1 MIKKYNYDEGFSIYI
16 PEGHTG
22 PIDTVIYYPGAGG
35 AGNDGKAMRNYII
48 LGAAVCVAVSMVS
61 CKSSE
66 SAYKKAYE
74 KAKAQQTTVVQ
85 TQPAVVAQPTTV
97 TPVQTVT
104 TAPVATNEN
113 TRTENLTLVS
123 GAGLKAYSVVVG
135 SFSIRA
141 NADNLQRTLTN
152 NGYAAQ
158 IATNPQGMFRVIA
171 STFDDLGSAVQ
182 SRNNLRAQYP
192 DAWLLRK

>member
-1 MIKKYNYDEGFSIYI
+1 MKNYL
-16 PEGHTG
+16 
-22 PIDTVIYYPGAGG
+22 V
-35 AGNDGKAMRNYII
+35 
-48 LGAAVCVAVSMVS
+48 LGAAVCVALSMVS

-74 KAKAQQTTVVQ
+74 KAKQQRQTQVVEQPAATTTTTTTTV
-85 TQPAVVAQPTTV
+85 TPATV

-104 TAPVATNEN
+104 TAPVTTE
-113 TRTENLTLVS
+113 TPRTENLTLLN

-141 NADNLQRTLTN
+141 NADNLQRTLQN

-171 STFDDLGSAVQ
+171 TTYDDLNTAIG
-182 SRNNLRAQYP
+182 SRNALRSQYP